1 MFLFL
6 QIILGI
12 LVILLII
19 LQSRGAGIGSAWGGG
34 GELYGTRRGMEKTL
48 FKATVI
54 IVIFFI
60 LVSIV
65 LFLS

>member
-1 MFLFL
+1 MLLFL
-6 QIILGI
+6 QIVLGI
-12 LVILLII
+12 LVIVLII

-48 FKATVI
+48 FKTTVI

-60 LVSIV
+60 LISLI

>member
-6 QIILGI
+6 QTVLGI

-48 FKATVI
+48 FKATVMV
-54 IVIFFI
+54 VIFFI